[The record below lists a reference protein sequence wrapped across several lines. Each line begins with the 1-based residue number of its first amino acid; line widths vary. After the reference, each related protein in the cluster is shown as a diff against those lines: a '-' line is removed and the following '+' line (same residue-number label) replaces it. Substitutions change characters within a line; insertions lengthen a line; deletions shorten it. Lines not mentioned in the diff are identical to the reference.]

1 MPVYIFHILSYIGAQ
16 VSFEIP
22 ELTVNINESV
32 GMFEV
37 IVVREGE
44 SDIDVSVQLEILG
57 STAAG

>member
-1 MPVYIFHILSYIGAQ
+1 MHHIPSYVGAQ

-37 IVVREGE
+37 MVVREGE

-57 STAAG
+57 STAAGK

>member
-1 MPVYIFHILSYIGAQ
+1 MYVGAQ

-37 IVVREGE
+37 MVVREGE